1 MRRTSRALAALL
13 LAAILPTACASTR
26 SAVDPPQPSRP
37 VGVVWSG
44 AGWTV
49 ERVGVPG
56 TAETYCIAYRSDHG
70 RDLQFT
76 ETQGKVGF
84 IVTDATGQV
93 APGAHYPIDL
103 RFEPGG
109 TVGTF
114 AVAETTGGR
123 LKGTLPPNP
132 VGANP
137 SGDRVA
143 LYGRG
148 AQSVMVSSSVLGPLG
163 RTRLS
168 GSTAALDQLDACDS
182 STIPPRRRPPPA
194 RPRRPP
200 PLSSN
205 FQLSEIGLP
214 DRRILA

>member
-1 MRRTSRALAALL
+1 MRRLARSLATLV
-13 LAAILPTACASTR
+13 LAAILPTACAPTR
-26 SAVDPPQPSRP
+26 TASSPPQPSRP

-49 ERVGVPG
+49 ERVSVPG

-76 ETQGKVGF
+76 ETQGQTSFV
-84 IVTDATGQV
+84 VTDVTGQV
-93 APGAHYPIDL
+93 APGAQYPIDL

-109 TVGTF
+109 TV
-114 AVAETTGGR
+114 AASAIAEATGGR
-123 LKGTLPPNP
+123 LKGTPPPNAS
-132 VGANP
+132 V
-137 SGDRVA
+137 DRLA
-143 LYGRG
+143 LYGRA

-163 RTRLS
+163 RTRLN
-168 GSTAALDQLDACDS
+168 GSTAAFDQLDACDS
-182 STIPPRRRPPPA
+182 GTVRSTPPRQPHPA
-194 RPRRPP
+194 RRPRRQPP

-205 FQLSEIGLP
+205 FQLSEIGLA